1 MTTEQKVSKP
11 GLPHLS
17 DHTFKWLEGNTDVLK
32 MSPWTHVSPA
42 PNSRA
47 QLQQGE
53 ETRKEQWAPV
63 QPFIHLFC
71 NELRRACAPT
81 KPVWGNY
88 CLVLVLI
95 TISEAPADVFT
106 LNHPCHSPAPSL
118 SESWA
123 GQGWKKG
130 CSGFQQQLLQGWQ
143 LLCPHCRDKSAVQ
156 AQPGKAFQR
165 CFCFT
170 SNCLSQLLIRHREL
184 STVETQDKLLVYWT
198 L

>member
-42 PNSRA
+42 PNRRA

-53 ETRKEQWAPV
+53 ETRKEQWDPV

-88 CLVLVLI
+88 CPVLVLI

-106 LNHPCHSPAPSL
+106 LNHPCHRS
-118 SESWA
+118 
-123 GQGWKKG
+123 
-130 CSGFQQQLLQGWQ
+130 
-143 LLCPHCRDKSAVQ
+143 CPI
-156 AQPGKAFQR
+156 
-165 CFCFT
+165 T
-170 SNCLSQLLIRHREL
+170 LWEL
-184 STVETQDKLLVYWT
+184 SWPALEERVQWFPAAASAGLTVALPPLQRQVCCSSAA
-198 L
+198 